1 MRGTAR
7 NRVQSQKA
15 LLCPAPAR
23 PPFEMRVRETCFIV
37 SSSHSHLKVNSEKAC
52 EAGHGA
58 LLVKGESDLLLH
70 RPDAIDR
77 QVGIQISEQSGEL
90 RFERAGGHIGYQQNS
105 ADEMGAELKL
115 LHQRIL
121 IVDILRQRNIEHWPS
136 GLVEAP
142 ASEFRIA
149 HDANDTEC
157 ASKFGHVQAEVLIER
172 VLVTLEEALHEGLV
186 DERDRRRGFVVRG
199 SKGTST

>member
-1 MRGTAR
+1 MNYLGPVGAKRHANADFVGSLRHGICRDAVKS
-7 NRVQSQKA
+7 NRSQDQS
-15 LLCPAPAR
+15 
-23 PPFEMRVRETCFIV
+23 
-37 SSSHSHLKVNSEKAC
+37 HNSEQAC
-52 EAGHGA
+52 EAGYGA
-58 LLVKGESDLLLH
+58 LLVKGKSDLLLH

-105 ADEMGAELKL
+105 TDEMGAEFEL

-121 IVDILRQRNIEHWPS
+121 IVDILGQRNIEHWPS

-186 DERDRRRGFVVRG
+186 DESDRRRGFVVRG
-199 SKGTST
+199 SKGTTT